1 MSDFIKRFF
10 HEEEGMEFVEW
21 ALVAVLF
28 ALVGIGAWTTLGNQ
42 IVTSLGAIESDLAS
56 ATP

>member
-1 MSDFIKRFF
+1 MSDLIKRFF

-21 ALVAVLF
+21 SLVAVLF
-28 ALVGIGAWTTLGNQ
+28 ALVGITAWTTLGNQ
-42 IVTSLGAIESDLAS
+42 IVASLGTIESQLAS

>member
-1 MSDFIKRFF
+1 MSDFIKRLFR
-10 HEEEGMEFVEW
+10 EEEGMEFVEW

-42 IVTSLGAIESDLAS
+42 IVSSLGAIESDLAA